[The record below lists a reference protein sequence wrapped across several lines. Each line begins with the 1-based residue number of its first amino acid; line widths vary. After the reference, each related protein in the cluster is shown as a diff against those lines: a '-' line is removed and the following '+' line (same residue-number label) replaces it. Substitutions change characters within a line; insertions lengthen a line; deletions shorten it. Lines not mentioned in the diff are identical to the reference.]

1 MNNSIVYV
9 GKHLI
14 TFSTKQHMHSEW
26 ELVYCTSGQGQF
38 EFDGLTLKYRAG
50 DLVIIPP
57 HVPHVNISKEGF
69 TNIYINIADAAFRF
83 KEPLVLSDDSDGHIL
98 SAFNDAFFFFN
109 SNLDTRHLVTD
120 ALGNLI
126 VNYVAAFRHLKPL
139 HGVVDDIKSN
149 ILRNFTDCSYELDK
163 YLATVPFTYDYLR
176 KLFKREVGI
185 TPHAFLTSLRM
196 QMAEKL
202 LCSSGLIELN
212 ISEIAYNCGYSDALY
227 FSRVFK
233 KTFGCSPKKYALTH
247 KKQEAEPDGTV

>member
-14 TFSTKQHMHSEW
+14 TFSTKQHKHTEW

-38 EFDGLTLKYRAG
+38 EFASQILHYRAG

-57 HVPHVNISKEGF
+57 HIQHTNVSRDGF
-69 TNIYINIADAAFRF
+69 TNIHLNITEADFRF
-83 KEPLVLSDDSDGHIL
+83 KEPLMLSDDIDGHIL
-98 SAFNDAFFFFN
+98 SAFRDAFFFFN
-109 SNLDTRHLVTD
+109 SDLNTKALVTD

-126 VNYVAAFRHLKPL
+126 VNYVAAFRDVRPL
-139 HGVVDDIKSN
+139 PGVVDDIKSC
-149 ILRNFTDCSYELDK
+149 ILRNFTDCGFELDS
-163 YLATVPFTYDYLR
+163 YLKTIPFTYDYLR
-176 KLFKREVGI
+176 KLFKREMGV
-185 TPHAFLTSLRM
+185 TPHGFLTSLRM

-202 LCSSGLIELN
+202 LCSSNLIELN

-233 KTFGCSPKKYALTH
+233 KAFGCSPKQYAH
-247 KKQEAEPDGTV
+247 QHRAKNW